1 MVGLRYK
8 LALTAAQEQ
17 SCVRWEGI
25 CRAVW
30 NTGLD
35 QYRHAW
41 RSNKVRP
48 RDAQVWPG
56 FAVQCAELAAAK
68 KQPGLDWLTDAPTHV
83 LQQTLRDLD
92 QAVRRHSPWRTHF
105 RSQRRSA
112 PSLRFPAGKAIVVE
126 QLSGRWG
133 RVKLPKLGVVK
144 FRMSRPVAG
153 EIRSATI
160 SRDQLGWHISIL
172 VDDGQAV
179 AEPGS
184 HHGPAVGIDR
194 GVVHA
199 LALSDGTFL
208 DPRTPF
214 TSAREGKFEK
224 GLRRRLARQ
233 QRGSARAAVTKARI
247 AKVKAKQARRRK
259 DYAAKAAYKLT
270 SRYGLVVLEKLP
282 TAQMTRSA
290 RGTVEVPGKNVKAKS
305 GLNRSILDQ
314 GWHAIALAIE
324 SAARRS
330 GTRVAYVPA
339 AYTSQMCSE
348 CGHTARMNREKQAEF
363 CCRGCGFEDN
373 ADTNAAINVL
383 AAGLAASGRG
393 GLPLG
398 RPQKRQTL
406 DAA

>member
-1 MVGLRYK
+1 MLVELRYK

-17 SCVRWEGI
+17 SCVRWVGI

-41 RSNKVRP
+41 RSHKARP
-48 RDAQVWPG
+48 KDAPVWPG

-92 QAVRRHSPWRTHF
+92 QAIRRHNPWRTHF

-133 RVKLPKLGVVK
+133 RLKLPKLGAVK
-144 FRMSRPVAG
+144 FRMPRPVAG

-160 SRDQLGWHISIL
+160 THDQLGWHISIL

-179 AEPGS
+179 AKPGS

-208 DPRTPF
+208 DPTWPTAKVYNTAAARKLTASAVRMVRRARTQPRGTAERKLRPSR
-214 TSAREGKFEK
+214 TSS
-224 GLRRRLARQ
+224 LRR
-233 QRGSARAAVTKARI
+233 S
-247 AKVKAKQARRRK
+247 
-259 DYAAKAAYKLT
+259 
-270 SRYGLVVLEKLP
+270 
-282 TAQMTRSA
+282 
-290 RGTVEVPGKNVKAKS
+290 KNTT
-305 GLNRSILDQ
+305 N
-314 GWHAIALAIE
+314 E
-324 SAARRS
+324 SAVMPMATMNPAIPERS
-330 GTRVAYVPA
+330 RVKP
-339 AYTSQMCSE
+339 M
-348 CGHTARMNREKQAEF
+348 
-363 CCRGCGFEDN
+363 
-373 ADTNAAINVL
+373 
-383 AAGLAASGRG
+383 
-393 GLPLG
+393 
-398 RPQKRQTL
+398 
-406 DAA
+406 